1 MNDTIYGYNGK
12 VLRANLSKGM
22 LTAEP
27 IDEAFCRKYLGG
39 AGFISYYLWK
49 ELPQGI
55 DPLGPDNKLIFAL
68 GTATGFPLAG
78 SGRHCVG
85 AKSPLTGGIA
95 KSEPGGFWGA
105 ELKRAGFDAI
115 IVEGKAS
122 EPVYLWIHD
131 GDVSLRKASPIWGQ
145 DTKETQQAIRDELGD
160 QKIQLALIG
169 PAGEN
174 LVRYS
179 VIMHGLFDAAGR
191 GGTGAVMGSKNL
203 KAIAVRGRKLPSS
216 AKPEGIKELREW
228 LSNNMNLVKGY
239 RDFGT
244 SGRIIEFEKLGNL
257 PTRNFQDGAFA
268 AVERISGQTL
278 KATIGV
284 GMDGCF
290 ACPVRCKKRVAF
302 QEPYPVD
309 PDYGG
314 PEYEAQGALGSN
326 CGVEDLK
333 AISLA
338 SQLCNAYSLD
348 VISTG
353 CTIAFA
359 MECFENGLLTSKDTG
374 GMELRFGNA
383 EAMLQ
388 TIKLIAK
395 REGIGN
401 LLAEGSARAAERI
414 GPAARALAIHV
425 KKQEI
430 PMHEPRL
437 NKALGLGYMVNP
449 HGADHCCNMIDIL
462 FNGLSSTADIVLK
475 DMIPLGWVEP
485 VPLDDISPRKVSLF
499 RMLHLKRIAFDSLG
513 ICQFLPYSFQ
523 QVADLASAITG
534 WDIGPMGLARVS
546 ERVLTLYRL
555 FNIREGFSADDDKL
569 PKRFFH
575 PTKYGPLAHT
585 ALDPEKMER
594 AKRYYY
600 SLMGWDAN
608 SGKPMPETI
617 EALGII

>member
-1 MNDTIYGYNGK
+1 MSDMIGGYNGK
-12 VLRANLSKGM
+12 ILRVNLSKR
-22 LTAEP
+22 TFTTET
-27 IDEAFCRKYLGG
+27 IDETFCRKYLGG
-39 AGFISYYLWK
+39 AGFISYYLYK
-49 ELPQGI
+49 DLSAGTN
-55 DPLGPDNKLIFAL
+55 PLGPDNKLIFAL
-68 GTATGFPLAG
+68 GPVTGVALPG

-105 ELKRAGFDAI
+105 ELKRTGFDAI

-122 EPVYLWIHD
+122 EPVYLWVHD
-131 GDVSLRKASPIWGQ
+131 GEASIRKADKLWGKE
-145 DTKETQQAIRDELGD
+145 TKETEQAIRAELGD
-160 QKIQLALIG
+160 KRVHLALIG

-174 LVRYS
+174 LVRYAT
-179 VIMHGLFDAAGR
+179 VMHGLYDAAGR

-203 KAIAVRGRKLPSS
+203 KAIAVRGHKLPSS
-216 AKPEGIKELREW
+216 AKPEGIKELRQW
-228 LSNNMNLVKGY
+228 MMDNMNLVKRY
-239 RDFGT
+239 QEFGT
-244 SGRIIEFEKLGNL
+244 SGAMVQFEQLGNL

-268 AVERISGQTL
+268 DIDKISGQTL

-314 PEYEAQGALGSN
+314 PEYEAQASLGSN
-326 CGVEDLK
+326 CGINDLK
-333 AISLA
+333 AIALA

-359 MECFENGLLTSKDTG
+359 MECFEKGLLTAKDTG
-374 GMELRFGNA
+374 GIELRFGNA

-388 TIKLIAK
+388 MIKLIAK
-395 REGIGN
+395 REGFGN
-401 LLAEGSARAAERI
+401 VLAEGSARAAKEI
-414 GPAARALAIHV
+414 GPGAEALAIHV

-437 NKALGLGYMVNP
+437 NKSLGLGYMVNP
-449 HGADHCCNMIDIL
+449 HGADHCCNVIDIL
-462 FNGLSSTADIVLK
+462 FNGLSSTADMLLK
-475 DMIPLGWVEP
+475 DMVPLGMVEP
-485 VPLDDISPRKVSLF
+485 LPFDDISPRKVSLF
-499 RMLHLKRIAFDSLG
+499 RMQHLKRMVLDCLG
-513 ICQFLPYSFQ
+513 ICLFLPYSFQ
-523 QVADLASAITG
+523 QLADLTSAIAG
-534 WDIGPMGLARVS
+534 WNSSPMELSRVAQ
-546 ERVLTLYRL
+546 RVFTLHRM
-555 FNIREGFSADDDKL
+555 FNTREGFTAGDDKL
-569 PKRFFH
+569 PERFFH

-585 ALDPEKMER
+585 ALDPEKMEK

-608 SGKPMPETI
+608 TGIPTPETL
-617 EALGII
+617 EDLGIQ

>member
-115 IVEGKAS
+115 IVEGKAP

-314 PEYEAQGALGSN
+314 PEYETQGALGSN

-569 PKRFFH
+569 PNRFFH

-585 ALDPEKMER
+585 ALDPEKMEK

-608 SGKPMPETI
+608 TGKPMPETI
-617 EALGII
+617 EALSIP